1 MQINYRVS
9 LDFTGYGDADLD
21 EFADNVATSL
31 TGNTSFP
38 APPVLPPALSA
49 LVVNYHAA
57 IGAALPG
64 GIQLTAAKNAAREL
78 VVDALRKEANYVQT
92 IANHQLDM
100 LLTSGFY
107 ATSTNRAQLPLDKPV
122 IAQMDNEAA
131 TQLLVRLNPVTNAK
145 TFQMQVS
152 TGANPWQEAGMF
164 TQSRRIMLQN
174 LTSGTVY
181 NVRARAI
188 GGSTGYSDW
197 SDPQSH
203 IVT

>member
-31 TGNTSFP
+31 TGNASFP
-38 APPVLPPALSA
+38 VPPMPPPALNA
-49 LVVNYHAA
+49 LVLGYHAA

-78 VVDALRKEANYVQT
+78 VLDALRKDANYVQT
-92 IANHQLDM
+92 LANHDLAM
-100 LLTSGFY
+100 LLTSGYY

-122 IAQMDNEAA
+122 IALVDNAAA

-145 TFQMQVS
+145 AFQMQ
-152 TGANPWQEAGMF
+152 TGIGAGAWQEAGMF
-164 TQSRRIMLQN
+164 TQSRRIVLQS
-174 LTSGTVY
+174 LASGTVY

-197 SDPQSH
+197 SDPLSH